1 MLQYQQLK
9 TKAMLSALEQRAAE
23 TIPYAHNW
31 LLLHCPL
38 KSGSIGQRSITQS
51 LTLGLMFAWQSPK
64 GTSQEALHSV
74 LRDI

>member
-1 MLQYQQLK
+1 MLQYQQQK

-51 LTLGLMFAWQSPK
+51 LTLGLMFAK
-64 GTSQEALHSV
+64 ALTVPRELHKKHYTV
-74 LRDI
+74 F